1 MNHNTSDQNTQP
13 GLDISIIVPV
23 YNEEENIADLLQET
37 LPHLSASGLSYEV
50 ILINDGSK
58 DGTWLEIQKA
68 ANNDPCVKG
77 VSLSRNFGH
86 QHALFCGLHFAGGRA
101 MICMDGDLQHPPSM
115 IPKMLHA
122 WKEGAKVVT
131 TTRISNA
138 KTSWLKKTSSRYY
151 YKLFTF
157 LSGVPL
163 HEGTSDFCLID
174 RQAFEAFKDFKDANL
189 FLRGIVHWVG
199 FPSASLAYQEGER
212 KKGKSKYSL
221 LKMLHLGLT
230 GIISFSTVPLKLGI
244 WAGLLMSA
252 FSFFEL
258 VYILTR
264 YLQGATVPGWAST
277 VGVVSLLFG
286 ILFILLGCIGIYLA
300 DIHNCLKNRPP
311 FIVEKIVNIR
321 TGDERKDDRY

>member
-1 MNHNTSDQNTQP
+1 
-13 GLDISIIVPV
+13 
-23 YNEEENIADLLQET
+23 
-37 LPHLSASGLSYEV
+37 
-50 ILINDGSK
+50 
-58 DGTWLEIQKA
+58 
-68 ANNDPCVKG
+68 
-77 VSLSRNFGH
+77 
-86 QHALFCGLHFAGGRA
+86 
-101 MICMDGDLQHPPSM
+101 HPPSM